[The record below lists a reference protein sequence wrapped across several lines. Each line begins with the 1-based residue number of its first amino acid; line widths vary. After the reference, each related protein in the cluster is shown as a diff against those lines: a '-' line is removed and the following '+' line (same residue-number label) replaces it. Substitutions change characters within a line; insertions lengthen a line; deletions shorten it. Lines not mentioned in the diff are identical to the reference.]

1 MKTKTS
7 NILFFIAAAIG
18 VAAVLWLML
27 SLMIFAFRH
36 PWATDMERFLHIPDA
51 VMLKKIP
58 YEEMRGR
65 N

>member
-1 MKTKTS
+1 MKTKAE
-7 NILFFIAAAIG
+7 NISYLTIAALVI
-18 VAAVLWLML
+18 AAFAWVML
-27 SLMIFAFRH
+27 SLTIFAFRH